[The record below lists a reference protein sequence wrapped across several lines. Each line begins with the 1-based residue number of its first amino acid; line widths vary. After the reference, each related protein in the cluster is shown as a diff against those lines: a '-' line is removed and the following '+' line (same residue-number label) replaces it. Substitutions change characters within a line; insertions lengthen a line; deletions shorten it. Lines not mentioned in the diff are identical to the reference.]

1 MRVYRIVGCVA
12 ALATLTGAALAQQ
25 PGRGQGFGGRGGF
38 GGGVVGTIQQVDA
51 TKGTIQIQT
60 TGPQAGSR
68 MVSFTAETAVF
79 RQSQGTLADL
89 KVNDTIQVS
98 GMPTSINAMQL
109 QLGEFPQAGFGGF
122 GGRGGAGGAG
132 GGGGQAPGNAP
143 GAGARGVAGGGPGGG
158 PGMANVSGTIVST
171 SPLVVQLPGNVRVNV
186 SADPSTRVTKTVKT
200 TAADLKVGDTIRA
213 VGRPDDQGNVT
224 ALQITVGVD
233 PNAGGF
239 GGGNGFQRRPGGAN
253 NNGGNDAAGGRRRAA
268 E

>member
-12 ALATLTGAALAQQ
+12 ALAMVCGSALAQQ
-25 PGRGQGFGGRGGF
+25 PGRGRGGF

-68 MVSFTAETAVF
+68 MVSFTAETAVY

-98 GMPTSINAMQL
+98 GVPTSINAMQL
-109 QLGEFPQAGFGGF
+109 QIGEMPPAGFGGF
-122 GGRGGAGGAG
+122 GGRAGGGAGGAG
-132 GGGGQAPGNAP
+132 GGGQAPGNAQ
-143 GAGARGVAGGGPGGG
+143 GGGARAGAGPGGG
-158 PGMANVSGTIVST
+158 PGTANASGTIVST
-171 SPLVVQLPGNVRVNV
+171 SPLVVQLPGNIRVNV

-200 TAADLKVGDTIRA
+200 TAADLKVGDTVRA

-224 ALQITVGVD
+224 ATQITVGVD

-239 GGGNGFQRRPGGAN
+239 GGGQFQRRPGGAN
-253 NNGGNDAAGGRRRAA
+253 NNGAAAGRRRAA